1 VTQVA
6 LGLGANLGDRLEA
19 LQAAIDVFA
28 RDPAVDLAAVSS
40 VYETDPVGGPDQPQF
55 LNAVLLIETSLS
67 PVEVL
72 ALAHLAESELARV
85 RDVRW
90 GPRTLDVDILNYG
103 QVERDED
110 VLTLP
115 HPRAAQRGFVLVPL
129 VEVAPD
135 LQLAGQS
142 QRVRELVEQLPSAEI
157 GGVRRLD
164 GVTLALADSGP
175 TL

>member
-1 VTQVA
+1 MTQVA

-19 LQAAIDVFA
+19 LSAAIDVFD
-28 RDPAVDLAAVSS
+28 RDPAVNLTAVSS

-55 LNAVLLIETSLS
+55 LNAVLLIDTSLS

-129 VEVAPD
+129 AEVAPD

-157 GGVRRLD
+157 RGVRRLD